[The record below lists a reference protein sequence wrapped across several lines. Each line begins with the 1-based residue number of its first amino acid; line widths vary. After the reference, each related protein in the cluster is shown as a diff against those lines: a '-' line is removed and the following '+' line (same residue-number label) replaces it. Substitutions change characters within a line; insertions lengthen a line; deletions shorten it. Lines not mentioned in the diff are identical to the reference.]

1 MTSVIDFPPPGGD
14 GGDAGD
20 DRGEDKKPNPFDPRR
35 LRYGQRRSE
44 GPTARK
50 IVSVVQ
56 VRKPNR
62 QEFFRVHPD
71 PAMRIETLVLDF
83 KAEGMTYLVDPEIE
97 PAIPGECTAKTLYLV
112 VTRQGALLLWPV
124 RLPDE
129 QGNLDPYNAAA
140 HQAAL
145 AAETSWMRIAANKGA
160 GTYDIYEALDQ
171 LAEPEWPDM
180 SFERILE
187 MAFKARY
194 INTLE
199 HHVVRRLLG
208 EF

>member
-1 MTSVIDFPPPGGD
+1 MANVVDIPAGGD
-14 GGDAGD
+14 DVAD
-20 DRGEDKKPNPFDPRR
+20 DGNEKKPNPFDPRR
-35 LRYGQRRSE
+35 LRYSQRRSE

-50 IVSVVQ
+50 IVSAVQ

-62 QEFFRVHPD
+62 QEYCRVHPD

-97 PAIPGECTAKTLYLV
+97 PAIPGECSAKMLYLA

-129 QGNLDPYNAAA
+129 QGNLDPYNTAA

-145 AAETSWMRIAANKGA
+145 TAETKWVRIAANKGV
-160 GTYDIYEALDQ
+160 GTYEVYEALDQ
-171 LAEPEWPDM
+171 LSEPEWPEITFD
-180 SFERILE
+180 RVLE
-187 MAFKARY
+187 MAFKSRY
-194 INTLE
+194 IDTLE
-199 HHVVRRLLG
+199 HPVVRRLLG

>member
-1 MTSVIDFPPPGGD
+1 MTSVIDFPPSD
-14 GGDAGD
+14 GGGSD
-20 DRGEDKKPNPFDPRR
+20 DDDKSKPNPFDPRR

-44 GPTARK
+44 GPTSRK
-50 IVSVVQ
+50 IVSAIQ

-62 QEFFRVHPD
+62 QEFFRVHPSMD
-71 PAMRIETLVLDF
+71 MRIETLVLDF
-83 KAEGMTYLVDPEIE
+83 KQEGMTYLVDPEIE
-97 PAIPGECTAKTLYLV
+97 PAIPGECTAKMLYLA

-145 AAETSWMRIAANKGA
+145 TAETKWVRIAANKGA
-160 GTYDIYEALDQ
+160 GTYDVYEALEQ
-171 LAEPEWPDM
+171 LADPEWPDM
-180 SFERILE
+180 PFERILE
-187 MAFKARY
+187 MAFKSRY
-194 INTLE
+194 VDTLD
-199 HHVVRRLLG
+199 HPVVRKLLG

>member
-1 MTSVIDFPPPGGD
+1 MTSENDLPPDDDDDNGGSD
-14 GGDAGD
+14 G
-20 DRGEDKKPNPFDPRR
+20 KKPNPFDLKR
-35 LRYGQRRSE
+35 LRYSQSRSE

-50 IVSVVQ
+50 IVSTVQ

-62 QEFFRVHPD
+62 QEFFRVSSD
-71 PAMRIETLVLDF
+71 PSMRIETLVLDF
-83 KAEGMTYLVDPEIE
+83 KAEGMTYLVDPQIE
-97 PAIPGECTAKTLYLV
+97 PAIPGECAAKMLYFA
-112 VTRQGALLLWPV
+112 VTRQGAVLLWPV

-140 HQAAL
+140 HQAAFT
-145 AAETSWMRIAANKGA
+145 AETRWTRIAANKGA

-171 LAEPEWPDM
+171 LAEPEWPEM

-194 INTLE
+194 IESLD
-199 HHVVRRLLG
+199 HPVIRKLLG

>member
-1 MTSVIDFPPPGGD
+1 MTNVTDFPAAD
-14 GGDAGD
+14 NDGD
-20 DRGEDKKPNPFDPRR
+20 DGDKQKKPNPFDPKR
-35 LRYGQRRSE
+35 LRYSQRRSE

-50 IVSVVQ
+50 IVSAVQ
-56 VRKPNR
+56 ARKPNR
-62 QEFFRVHPD
+62 QEFFRVHPSHS
-71 PAMRIETLVLDF
+71 MRIETLVLDF

-97 PAIPGECTAKTLYLV
+97 PAIPGECTAKMLYLA
-112 VTRQGALLLWPV
+112 VTRQGAVLLWPV

-129 QGNLDPYNAAA
+129 QGNLDPYNSAA

-180 SFERILE
+180 SLDRLLE

-194 INTLE
+194 INTLD